1 MCIRQMCSLDEEGG
15 WNWDIQEHLQE
26 GLDSFPTLCKEHT
39 DQCQTSIGKNTNEYE
54 VFLNISPCQ
63 CCHE

>member
-39 DQCQTSIGKNTNEYE
+39 DQCQTSIGKKTKE
-54 VFLNISPCQ
+54 
-63 CCHE
+63 